1 MFKLTSYKR
10 NKTHLSSVMQFLAY
24 NVKMHVTTSYAN
36 LFEKISNQTF
46 IYARKVLIFFF
57 DLHIIKTS
65 IILKICIYL
74 CAKHC
79 DKSLN
84 YRNNILM

>member
-1 MFKLTSYKR
+1 
-10 NKTHLSSVMQFLAY
+10 
-24 NVKMHVTTSYAN
+24 MHVTTSYAN

-46 IYARKVLIFFF
+46 INAQKVLIFFF
-57 DLHIIKTS
+57 DLHIIEKS
-65 IILKICIYL
+65 IILKIFIYL

-84 YRNNILM
+84 YCNNILM